1 MDASSSYLLKIRII
15 GNPKKVRKDVTCFLF
30 EKVVD
35 SDTTNFK
42 DFIESIV
49 NQYPPGYQEVV
60 HVHYY
65 DSYLAAFPE
74 VKTDQELLSMFQKH
88 TENKVVDMAIT
99 YNDPLEPYIPITKW
113 PGASDVD
120 SDFTCDPKQKQPM
133 NKGKQPMNKGKPE
146 PEDEN
151 CPNPLL
157 ENEYVDI
164 DEESTYLGKEHAD
177 DVPSKGEDKDADYV
191 VEEDSDS
198 GSDSEMDDEN
208 EVEGMEPIDADYDK
222 NDPPMHVGMTYPNI
236 QVFKLALAQHAI
248 KHEFE
253 YNTEKSDKGRF
264 RAYCTRKQEDNCP
277 WRLHASTMDDKQTI
291 KVIAEC
297 SLL

>member
-15 GNPKKVRKDVTCFLF
+15 GNPKKVRKDVTCFRF

-133 NKGKQPMNKGKPE
+133 NKGKPE

-164 DEESTYLGKEHAD
+164 DEESTYLGKEPAD
-177 DVPSKGEDKDADYV
+177 D
-191 VEEDSDS
+191 
-198 GSDSEMDDEN
+198 
-208 EVEGMEPIDADYDK
+208 
-222 NDPPMHVGMTYPNI
+222 
-236 QVFKLALAQHAI
+236 AI

>member
-30 EKVVD
+30 EKAVD

-120 SDFTCDPKQKQPM
+120 SDFTCDPKQK
-133 NKGKQPMNKGKPE
+133 
-146 PEDEN
+146 
-151 CPNPLL
+151 
-157 ENEYVDI
+157 
-164 DEESTYLGKEHAD
+164 
-177 DVPSKGEDKDADYV
+177 
-191 VEEDSDS
+191 
-198 GSDSEMDDEN
+198 
-208 EVEGMEPIDADYDK
+208 
-222 NDPPMHVGMTYPNI
+222 
-236 QVFKLALAQHAI
+236 
-248 KHEFE
+248 
-253 YNTEKSDKGRF
+253 
-264 RAYCTRKQEDNCP
+264 
-277 WRLHASTMDDKQTI
+277 
-291 KVIAEC
+291 
-297 SLL
+297 